1 MNFDDKDVKAEVKV
15 EKTDADA
22 AQTSHE
28 DHDHG
33 HEEAGHEGAGHEDH
47 GHDGHGHEEHD
58 HDDHGHSHDDAHSH
72 DEHDAHAVAGEQP
85 DTSTMNGQL
94 QANMNHYLDMPHLMA
109 HVQDAT
115 FIETP
120 KFLGL
125 KHTDEAGHE
134 HSGFGI
140 PNIFG
145 VTKPLIGTP
154 EKPFLTGRLT
164 KFVAIELV
172 VAILMFVIFYWLG
185 QKIKSGKKPKGKIWN
200 ALESMVVFIRDEVA
214 RPAIGDKDLDRFLP
228 FILTI
233 FFFVLGLN
241 LFGMIPGFGSATG
254 SIAVTG
260 VLALFV
266 FAVVVGS
273 GIKKMGFVQFL
284 KAQVPTMDL
293 PPALRAILVPLIFVI
308 EIFGMLVKHFVL
320 AVRLFANMFAGHL
333 VLAIFV
339 AFIGVAAGTALYYA
353 VAPIA
358 VLGSIAFSALELFV
372 AFLQAYIFAFLAS
385 LFIGSAQHAH

>member
-1 MNFDDKDVKAEVKV
+1 MNFDDKTVKAEVKV
-15 EKTDADA
+15 EETDADGA
-22 AQTSHE
+22 KTS
-28 DHDHG
+28 
-33 HEEAGHEGAGHEDH
+33 HEDH
-47 GHDGHGHEEHD
+47 GHDHD
-58 HDDHGHSHDDAHSH
+58 HSHDDHSH
-72 DEHDAHAVAGEQP
+72 SDAAHDESDHADHDHDHSHSEVGHEHDAHSEAGQKPE
-85 DTSTMNGQL
+85 TMTEQL
-94 QANMNHYLDMPHLMA
+94 QANMKHYLDMPHLMA

-115 FIETP
+115 YIETP
-120 KFLGL
+120 KFMGL
-125 KHTDEAGHE
+125 KHTDDAGHE

-145 VTKPLIGTP
+145 VTQPLIGTP

-172 VAILMFVIFYWLG
+172 VAIMMFVIFYWLG

-200 ALESMVVFIRDEVA
+200 ALEAMIVYIRDEVA
-214 RPAIGDKDLDRFLP
+214 RPAIGEKDTDRFLP
-228 FILTI
+228 FVLTT
-233 FFFVLGLN
+233 FFFVLGVN

-254 SIAVTG
+254 SMAVTG

-293 PPALRAILVPLIFVI
+293 PPALRVVLVPLIFVI

-339 AFIGVAAGTALYYA
+339 AFIGVVAGTGLYYA

-358 VLGSIAFSALELFV
+358 VLGSIAFSALEVFV

>member
-1 MNFDDKDVKAEVKV
+1 MNEDKAVEAKAEA
-15 EKTDADA
+15 DHDNGDA
-22 AQTSHE
+22 AKTSHE

-33 HEEAGHEGAGHEDH
+33 SYVGI
-47 GHDGHGHEEHD
+47 DGHHHE
-58 HDDHGHSHDDAHSH
+58 SHVSENHQSL
-72 DEHDAHAVAGEQP
+72 
-85 DTSTMNGQL
+85 STAEEKPQTTNGQL
-94 QANMNHYLDMPHLMA
+94 EANMGHYMHMPHLMS
-109 HVQDAT
+109 HVQDAHHV
-115 FIETP
+115 ELP
-120 KFLGL
+120 GL
-125 KHTDEAGHE
+125 FGLEHTTDEGHT
-134 HSGFGI
+134 HSGFAI
-140 PNIFG
+140 PNVFG
-145 VTKPLIGTP
+145 ITQPVIGTP
-154 EKPFLTGRLT
+154 EAPILSLRPT
-164 KFVAIELV
+164 KFMAIELV
-172 VAILMFVIFYWLG
+172 VAIMTFVIFYWLG
-185 QKIKSGKKPKGKIWN
+185 QKIKSGGRPKGKIWN
-200 ALESMVVFIRDEVA
+200 ALEALVVYIRDEVA
-214 RPAIGDKDLDRFLP
+214 RPAIGHKDADRFLP
-228 FILTI
+228 FILTT
-233 FFFVLGLN
+233 FFFILGLN

-293 PPALRAILVPLIFVI
+293 PPALKGVLVPLIFVI
-308 EIFGMLVKHFVL
+308 EIFGMFVKHFVL

-339 AFIGVAAGTALYYA
+339 AFIGVAAGTGLYYA
-353 VAPIA
+353 VVPIA

>member
-1 MNFDDKDVKAEVKV
+1 MNFDDTSVEAEAKADHDHSN
-15 EKTDADA
+15 DAK
-22 AQTSHE
+22 TSHE
-28 DHDHG
+28 GHDHS
-33 HEEAGHEGAGHEDH
+33 
-47 GHDGHGHEEHD
+47 
-58 HDDHGHSHDDAHSH
+58 DHGHSHEGGGHDDHSH
-72 DEHDAHAVAGEQP
+72 EVVHDSHEALAEHGAVMEKP
-85 DTSTMNGQL
+85 DTMNGQL
-94 QANMNHYLDMPHLMA
+94 EANMGHYMDMQHLMS

-115 FIETP
+115 HVELPGF
-120 KFLGL
+120 FGL
-125 KHTDEAGHE
+125 EHTTDEGHT
-134 HSGFGI
+134 HNGFAIPNVFGI
-140 PNIFG
+140 TQP
-145 VTKPLIGTP
+145 VIGTP
-154 EKPFLTGRLT
+154 EAPILSLRPT
-164 KFVAIELV
+164 KFMAIELV
-172 VAILMFVIFYWLG
+172 VAIMTFVIFYWLG
-185 QKIKSGKKPKGKIWN
+185 RKIQSGAKPTGKIWN
-200 ALESMVVFIRDEVA
+200 ALEAMIVYIRDEVA
-214 RPAIGDKDLDRFLP
+214 RPAIGHKDTDRFLP
-228 FILTI
+228 FILST

-293 PPALRAILVPLIFVI
+293 PPALKAVLVPLIFVI
-308 EIFGMLVKHFVL
+308 EIFGMFVKHFVL

-339 AFIGVAAGTALYYA
+339 AFIGVVAGTGLYYA

-372 AFLQAYIFAFLAS
+372 AFLQAYIFTFLAS

>member
-1 MNFDDKDVKAEVKV
+1 MFE
-15 EKTDADA
+15 
-22 AQTSHE
+22 
-28 DHDHG
+28 
-33 HEEAGHEGAGHEDH
+33 EEAVEAEKAGNDAVKPS
-47 GHDGHGHEEHD
+47 HDGQ
-58 HDDHGHSHDDAHSH
+58 SH
-72 DEHDAHAVAGEQP
+72 DEHDHAGHDHADHDHKAGASDDHSDQEHSGAPHHAVGEKP
-85 DTSTMNGQL
+85 ETMNGQL
-94 QANMNHYLDMPHLMA
+94 QANMDYYMDMPHLMA
-109 HVQDAT
+109 HVQDAH

-120 KFLGL
+120 KFFGFEY
-125 KHTDEAGHE
+125 TDEDGHV

-140 PNIFG
+140 PNVLG
-145 VTKPLIGTP
+145 VEQPIIGTP
-154 EKPFLTGRLT
+154 EKPIFHGRFT
-164 KFVAIELV
+164 KFMAIELV
-172 VAILMFVIFYWLG
+172 VAVLMFLIFFWLG
-185 QKIKSGKKPKGKIWN
+185 QKIKSGNKPKGKIWN
-200 ALESMVVFIRDEVA
+200 ALEAMIVYIRDEVA
-214 RPAIGDKDLDRFLP
+214 RPAIGKKDTDRFLP
-228 FILTI
+228 FVLTT

-254 SIAVTG
+254 SLAVTG

-273 GIKKMGFVQFL
+273 GVKKMGFVQFL

-293 PPALRAILVPLIFVI
+293 PPALRAVLVPLIFVI

-339 AFIGVAAGTALYYA
+339 AFIGVAAGTGLYYA
-353 VAPIA
+353 VAPVA
-358 VLGSIAFSALELFV
+358 VVGSIAFSALELFV

>member
-1 MNFDDKDVKAEVKV
+1 MNFDDKAVKDEVKV
-15 EKTDADA
+15 EETDADA
-22 AQTSHE
+22 AKTSHE
-28 DHDHG
+28 DHDH
-33 HEEAGHEGAGHEDH
+33 EDH
-47 GHDGHGHEEHD
+47 DHAA
-58 HDDHGHSHDDAHSH
+58 HDDHGHDDHDHDDGHSH
-72 DEHDAHAVAGEQP
+72 DEAHGHDDHDAHAATGEAP
-85 DTSTMNGQL
+85 DTDTMNGQL
-94 QANMNHYLDMPHLMA
+94 QANMDHYLDMPHLMA

-115 FIETP
+115 YIETP
-120 KFLGL
+120 KFFGL
-125 KHTDEAGHE
+125 KHTDDQGHE

-140 PNIFG
+140 PNVLG
-145 VTKPLIGTP
+145 VTQPLIGTP
-154 EKPFLTGRLT
+154 EKPFLTGRFT
-164 KFVAIELV
+164 KFMAIELV

-200 ALESMVVFIRDEVA
+200 ALEAMVVFIRDEVA
-214 RPAIGDKDLDRFLP
+214 RPAIGNKDLDRFLP
-228 FILTI
+228 FILTV

-293 PPALRAILVPLIFVI
+293 PPALRALLVPLIFVI

>member
-1 MNFDDKDVKAEVKV
+1 MNEDEAVKAEVEV

-22 AQTSHE
+22 AKTAHE
-28 DHDHG
+28 DHDHHADHG
-33 HEEAGHEGAGHEDH
+33 HGHDDHKDHGHEDH
-47 GHDGHGHEEHD
+47 DHD
-58 HDDHGHSHDDAHSH
+58 HDDSDHSH
-72 DEHDAHAVAGEQP
+72 DESDSHDQHDAHAATGEKP
-85 DTSTMNGQL
+85 DTMNGQL
-94 QANMNHYLDMPHLMA
+94 QANMEHYLDMPHLMA

-120 KFLGL
+120 KFFGL
-125 KHTDEAGHE
+125 KHTDDEGHE

-145 VTKPLIGTP
+145 ITQPLIGTP
-154 EKPFLTGRLT
+154 KKPFLTGRLT

-185 QKIKSGKKPKGKIWN
+185 QKIKSGKKPTGKIWN
-200 ALESMVVFIRDEVA
+200 ALETLVVFIRDEVA
-214 RPAIGDKDLDRFLP
+214 RPAIGNKDLDRFLP
-228 FILTI
+228 FILTV

-266 FAVVVGS
+266 FSVVVGS

-339 AFIGVAAGTALYYA
+339 AFIGVAAGTTLYYA

>member
-1 MNFDDKDVKAEVKV
+1 MNFDNKAAEAV
-15 EKTDADA
+15 EAEAEAGHAEDNTDAA
-22 AQTSHE
+22 AKASHD
-28 DHDHG
+28 DHDHS
-33 HEEAGHEGAGHEDH
+33 HSTDSDHNHADH
-47 GHDGHGHEEHD
+47 GHDHADDTDHANDTGHAE
-58 HDDHGHSHDDAHSH
+58 
-72 DEHDAHAVAGEQP
+72 DAHAHSEVHSGSEKP
-85 DTSTMNGQL
+85 DTMNGQL
-94 QANMNHYLDMPHLMA
+94 QANMDHYMDMPHLMA

-115 FIETP
+115 FVETP
-120 KFLGL
+120 TFMGL
-125 KHTDEAGHE
+125 EHTDDDGHT

-145 VTKPLIGTP
+145 MTKPVVGTP
-154 EKPFLTGRLT
+154 EAPLLTLRPT
-164 KFVAIELV
+164 KFMAIELV
-172 VAILMFVIFYWLG
+172 VAILMFVIFFWLG
-185 QKIKSGKKPKGKIWN
+185 QKIKSGAKPKGKIWN
-200 ALESMVVFIRDEVA
+200 ALEAMVVFIRDEVA
-214 RPAIGDKDLDRFLP
+214 RPAIGEKDTDRFLP
-228 FILTI
+228 FILTT

-273 GIKKMGFVQFL
+273 GIKKMGFVKFL

-293 PPALRAILVPLIFVI
+293 PPALKAMLVPLIFVI

-339 AFIGVAAGTALYYA
+339 AFIGVAAGTGLYYA

-358 VLGSIAFSALELFV
+358 VLGSIAFSCLELFV

>member
-1 MNFDDKDVKAEVKV
+1 MNFDDKAVKDEVKV
-15 EKTDADA
+15 EETDADA
-22 AQTSHE
+22 AKTSHE
-28 DHDHG
+28 DHDH
-33 HEEAGHEGAGHEDH
+33 AGHEDH
-47 GHDGHGHEEHD
+47 GHDDHGHD
-58 HDDHGHSHDDAHSH
+58 HDDHSHTHDESHSH
-72 DEHDAHAVAGEQP
+72 DEHDAHAATGEKP
-85 DTSTMNGQL
+85 DTLNGQL
-94 QANMNHYLDMPHLMA
+94 QANMEHYLDMPHLMA

-115 FIETP
+115 YIETP
-120 KFLGL
+120 KFFGL
-125 KHTDEAGHE
+125 KHTDDHGHE

-145 VTKPLIGTP
+145 VTQPVIGTP
-154 EKPFLTGRLT
+154 EKPILTGRLT

-185 QKIKSGKKPKGKIWN
+185 QKVKSGKKPKGKIWN
-200 ALESMVVFIRDEVA
+200 ALESIIVFIRDDVA
-214 RPAIGDKDLDRFLP
+214 RPAIGNKDLDRFLP
-228 FILTI
+228 FILSI

-260 VLALFV
+260 VLSLFV

-273 GIKKMGFVQFL
+273 GVKKMGFVQFL

-293 PPALRAILVPLIFVI
+293 PPALKAILVPLIFVI

-339 AFIGVAAGTALYYA
+339 AFIGVAAGTALFYA

>member
-1 MNFDDKDVKAEVKV
+1 MNKDDEAVDAHAAPAE
-15 EKTDADA
+15 A
-22 AQTSHE
+22 AGGGLELPRGGEGHGVAGE
-28 DHDHG
+28 HDGHDHG
-33 HEEAGHEGAGHEDH
+33 AGGHAAH
-47 GHDGHGHEEHD
+47 GESLG
-58 HDDHGHSHDDAHSH
+58 
-72 DEHDAHAVAGEQP
+72 
-85 DTSTMNGQL
+85 MNDQL
-94 QANMNHYLDMPHLMA
+94 QANMDHYLDIGHLMA
-109 HVQDAT
+109 HVQDAN

-120 KFLGL
+120 RFMGL
-125 KHTDEAGHE
+125 EYTDDQGHV

-140 PNIFG
+140 PNVFG
-145 VTKPLIGTP
+145 VEQPVVGTP
-154 EKPFLTGRLT
+154 EAPVLTLRPT
-164 KFVAIELV
+164 KFMAIELV
-172 VAILMFVIFYWLG
+172 VAVLMFLVFCWLG
-185 QKIKSGKKPKGKIWN
+185 RKIQSGQKPKGKVWN
-200 ALESMVVFIRDEVA
+200 ALEAMIVFIRDEVA
-214 RPAIGDKDLDRFLP
+214 RPAIGKKDTDRFLP
-228 FILTI
+228 FILTT

-254 SIAVTG
+254 TMAVTG

-266 FAVVVGS
+266 FGVVVGS
-273 GIKKMGFVQFL
+273 GVKKMGFVQFL

-293 PPALRAILVPLIFVI
+293 PPMLKMVLVPLIFVI

-339 AFIGVAAGTALYYA
+339 AFIGVAGGTAIVYA

-358 VLGSIAFSALELFV
+358 VLGSVAFSALELFV

>member
-1 MNFDDKDVKAEVKV
+1 MNEDKAVEAEGDV
-15 EKTDADA
+15 EKTGTDAKKN
-22 AQTSHE
+22 SHE
-28 DHDHG
+28 DHDHDHG
-33 HEEAGHEGAGHEDH
+33 HADHKDH
-47 GHDGHGHEEHD
+47 GHDDHD
-58 HDDHGHSHDDAHSH
+58 HDAHSHDDHDHSHDESHSH
-72 DEHDAHAVAGEQP
+72 DEHDAHVAAGEKP
-85 DTSTMNGQL
+85 DTMNGQL
-94 QANMNHYLDMPHLMA
+94 QANMEHYLDMPHLMA

-120 KFLGL
+120 KFLAL
-125 KHTDEAGHE
+125 KHTDGDGHE

-140 PNIFG
+140 PNVFG
-145 VTKPLIGTP
+145 VTQPVIGTP
-154 EKPFLTGRLT
+154 EKPILTGRLT

-172 VAILMFVIFYWLG
+172 VAVLMFVIFYWLG
-185 QKIKSGKKPKGKIWN
+185 QKIKSGKKPKGKVWN
-200 ALESMVVFIRDEVA
+200 ALESIIVFIRDDVA
-214 RPAIGDKDLDRFLP
+214 RPAIGNKDLDRFLP
-228 FILTI
+228 FILTV

-260 VLALFV
+260 VLSLFV

-273 GIKKMGFVQFL
+273 GVKKMGFVQFL

-293 PPALRAILVPLIFVI
+293 PPALKAILVPLIFVI

-339 AFIGVAAGTALYYA
+339 AFIGVASGTALFYA

-358 VLGSIAFSALELFV
+358 VVGSIAFSALELFV

>member
-1 MNFDDKDVKAEVKV
+1 VNFDDKAVKAEVAV
-15 EKTDADA
+15 EETDTDGAKT
-22 AQTSHE
+22 S
-28 DHDHG
+28 
-33 HEEAGHEGAGHEDH
+33 HEDH
-47 GHDGHGHEEHD
+47 GHDDGHGHDEASHSNAAHD
-58 HDDHGHSHDDAHSH
+58 ESSH
-72 DEHDAHAVAGEQP
+72 EHDAHDAHTEVGQKPE
-85 DTSTMNGQL
+85 TMTEQL
-94 QANMNHYLDMPHLMA
+94 QANMEHYLDMPHLMA

-115 FIETP
+115 HIETP
-120 KFLGL
+120 KFMGL
-125 KHTDEAGHE
+125 KHTDDAGHE

-145 VTKPLIGTP
+145 VTQPLIGTP

-172 VAILMFVIFYWLG
+172 VAISMFVIFYWLG
-185 QKIKSGKKPKGKIWN
+185 QKIKSGKRPKGKFWN
-200 ALESMVVFIRDEVA
+200 ALEAMVVFIRDEVA
-214 RPAIGDKDLDRFLP
+214 RPAIGEQDTDRFLP
-228 FILTI
+228 FVLTT

-241 LFGMIPGFGSATG
+241 LIGMIPGFGSATG

-273 GIKKMGFVQFL
+273 GIKKMGFAQFL

-293 PPALRAILVPLIFVI
+293 PPVLKAVLVPLIFVI

-339 AFIGVAAGTALYYA
+339 AFIGVAAGTGLYYA

-358 VLGSIAFSALELFV
+358 VLGSIAFSALEVFV

>member
-1 MNFDDKDVKAEVKV
+1 VNFDDK
-15 EKTDADA
+15 A
-22 AQTSHE
+22 AQAEAEADHADHVDDDAVKTS
-28 DHDHG
+28 
-33 HEEAGHEGAGHEDH
+33 
-47 GHDGHGHEEHD
+47 
-58 HDDHGHSHDDAHSH
+58 HDDHGHDHDDHSH
-72 DEHDAHAVAGEQP
+72 DEHDHSHSEAGHDHTHDAHSADAHSVEKP
-85 DTSTMNGQL
+85 DTMNGQL
-94 QANMNHYLDMPHLMA
+94 QVNMDHYLDMPHLMA
-109 HVQDAT
+109 HVQDST
-115 FIETP
+115 FVETP
-120 KFLGL
+120 AFMGL
-125 KHTDEAGHE
+125 EHTDDDGHT

-145 VTKPLIGTP
+145 VTQPLIGTP

-214 RPAIGDKDLDRFLP
+214 RPAIGKKDTDRFLP
-228 FILTI
+228 FILTT

-293 PPALRAILVPLIFVI
+293 PPILKAILVPLIFVI

-339 AFIGVAAGTALYYA
+339 AFIGVAAGTGLYYA

-358 VLGSIAFSALELFV
+358 VLGSIAFSCLELFV

>member
-1 MNFDDKDVKAEVKV
+1 MNFDDKAVKDEVKV

-22 AQTSHE
+22 ANTSHE
-28 DHDHG
+28 DHDHD
-33 HEEAGHEGAGHEDH
+33 HADHEDH
-47 GHDGHGHEEHD
+47 GHDHDDHGHDAHD
-58 HDDHGHSHDDAHSH
+58 HDDHGHSHGESHSH
-72 DEHDAHAVAGEQP
+72 DEHDAHSATGEKP
-85 DTSTMNGQL
+85 DTMNGQL
-94 QANMNHYLDMPHLMA
+94 QANMDHYLDMPHLMA

-115 FIETP
+115 YIETP

-125 KHTDEAGHE
+125 KHTDDHGHE

-145 VTKPLIGTP
+145 VTQPLIGTP

-200 ALESMVVFIRDEVA
+200 ALEAMVVFIRDEVA
-214 RPAIGDKDLDRFLP
+214 RPAIGNKDLDRFLP
-228 FILTI
+228 FILTV

-339 AFIGVAAGTALYYA
+339 AFIGVCAGTTLYYA

-358 VLGSIAFSALELFV
+358 VLGSIAFSALEVFV

-385 LFIGSAQHAH
+385 LFIGLAQHAH

>member
-1 MNFDDKDVKAEVKV
+1 VNEEKAVDA
-15 EKTDADA
+15 EKAVTDAA
-22 AQTSHE
+22 KASHHG
-28 DHDHG
+28 DDHG
-33 HEEAGHEGAGHEDH
+33 
-47 GHDGHGHEEHD
+47 GHGHASHAEKHSEAVHDHD
-58 HDDHGHSHDDAHSH
+58 HDDHGHDHSDHTTGDAHDHAH
-72 DEHDAHAVAGEQP
+72 DGGGAMPE
-85 DTSTMNGQL
+85 TMNDQL
-94 QANMNHYLDMPHLMA
+94 QANMDHYMDMPHLMA
-109 HVQDAT
+109 HVQDAY

-120 KFLGL
+120 KFFGL
-125 KHTDEAGHE
+125 EYTDPSGHT

-140 PNIFG
+140 PNVLG
-145 VTKPLIGTP
+145 VEQPIIGTP
-154 EKPFLTGRLT
+154 EKPIFTGRFS
-164 KFVAIELV
+164 KFMAIELV

-185 QKIKSGKKPKGKIWN
+185 QKIKSGDKPKGKIWN
-200 ALESMVVFIRDEVA
+200 ALEAMIVYIRDEVA
-214 RPAIGDKDLDRFLP
+214 RPAIGKKDTDRFLP
-228 FILTI
+228 FVLTT

-254 SIAVTG
+254 SLAVTG

-266 FAVVVGS
+266 FGVVAGS

-293 PPALRAILVPLIFVI
+293 PPALRAVLVPLIFVI

-339 AFIGVAAGTALYYA
+339 AFIGVAAGTGLYYA
-353 VAPIA
+353 VAPVA
-358 VLGSIAFSALELFV
+358 VAGSIAFSALELFV

>member
-1 MNFDDKDVKAEVKV
+1 MNFDDKAVKAEAKA
-15 EKTDADA
+15 EEADTDAVKTPHVDHQDTEHQDA
-22 AQTSHE
+22 E
-28 DHDHG
+28 
-33 HEEAGHEGAGHEDH
+33 
-47 GHDGHGHEEHD
+47 
-58 HDDHGHSHDDAHSH
+58 HDDHGH
-72 DEHDAHAVAGEQP
+72 DEGTHAGDAHADSDHDHADHDHGSHDGHAAAGEAP

-94 QANMNHYLDMPHLMA
+94 EANMNHYMDMPHLMA
-109 HVQDAT
+109 HVQDST
-115 FIETP
+115 YIETP
-120 KFLGL
+120 AFFGL
-125 KHTDEAGHE
+125 KTTDDKGHE
-134 HSGFGI
+134 HSGFSI

-145 VTKPLIGTP
+145 VTQPLIGTP
-154 EKPFLTGRLT
+154 EQPVLTGRLT

-172 VAILMFVIFYWLG
+172 VAIMMFVIFFWLG
-185 QKIKSGKKPKGKIWN
+185 KKIKSGEKPKGKIWN
-200 ALESMVVFIRDEVA
+200 ALEAMIVYIRDEVA
-214 RPAIGDKDLDRFLP
+214 RPAIGMKDTDRFLP
-228 FILTI
+228 FILSV

-254 SIAVTG
+254 SLAVTG

-273 GIKKMGFVQFL
+273 GVKKMGFVQFL

-293 PPALRAILVPLIFVI
+293 PPALKAVLVPLIFVI

-339 AFIGVAAGTALYYA
+339 AFIGVAAGTGLFYA
-353 VAPIA
+353 VAPIS

>member
-1 MNFDDKDVKAEVKV
+1 MELEDNTTQVEDPQVAEDHSS
-15 EKTDADA
+15 TDHDHA
-22 AQTSHE
+22 SHE
-28 DHDHG
+28 DGGSHDHD
-33 HEEAGHEGAGHEDH
+33 HDHDHAGHEDGEAH
-47 GHDGHGHEEHD
+47 QGEHQSAD
-58 HDDHGHSHDDAHSH
+58 PHSG
-72 DEHDAHAVAGEQP
+72 EHAVSEAP

-94 QANMNHYLDMPHLMA
+94 EANMGHYLNMDHLMA

-115 FIETP
+115 YIETP
-120 KFLGL
+120 AFFGL
-125 KHTDEAGHE
+125 KHTDEHGHE

-140 PNIFG
+140 PNVLG
-145 VTKPLIGTP
+145 VEQPIIGTP
-154 EKPFLTGRLT
+154 EKPFLTGRFT
-164 KFVAIELV
+164 KFMAIELV

-200 ALESMVVFIRDEVA
+200 ALEAVVVYIRDEVA
-214 RPAIGDKDLDRFLP
+214 RPALGAKDTDRFLP
-228 FILTI
+228 FILTT

-293 PPALRAILVPLIFVI
+293 PPLLQAILVPLIFVI

-339 AFIGVAAGTALYYA
+339 AFIGVAAGTGLYYA
-353 VAPIA
+353 VAPIS